1 MPSFT
6 EERNPHANTWSD
18 RVDQVVG
25 MIEENMKMAIL
36 NPEDVVCNVVCNAC
50 GRVTAGTADYPP
62 PGWTLGAF
70 GENDYCPGCR
80 NLGT

>member
-1 MPSFT
+1 MTSSV
-6 EERNPHANTWSD
+6 EARHSHADTWAD
-18 RVDQVVG
+18 RVRQVVE
-25 MIEENMKMAIL
+25 MTEATMKMDVL
-36 NPEDVVCNVVCNAC
+36 NPEDFVCNVVCNSC

-62 PGWTLGAF
+62 AGWTLGKF

>member
-1 MPSFT
+1 MSVIHK
-6 EERNPHANTWSD
+6 ERDGGTWGD
-18 RVDQVVG
+18 RVRQVVA
-25 MIEENMKMAIL
+25 MIEGSMHIAVL

-50 GRVTAGTADYPP
+50 GRVAPGTINRPP
-62 PGWTLGAF
+62 EGWTLGAF